1 MSATLNLIA
10 MNIGNTRTQL
20 GRHVSGELSDVLSL
34 PNEDLSGIVDQVV
47 TWWSYLPDDT
57 PRAVLLASVNDDA
70 ADRIASTLADQLS
83 EPPYRIGRDL
93 PIPIAEE
100 LDPETLTGVD
110 RLLNAAAAWNTAKQ
124 ACVVV
129 DAGTCI
135 TIDFVD
141 GAGTFHGGAIVP
153 GAAMQMEAMHRG
165 TDALPEVDFT
175 RPDDDPF
182 GRSTSQAMLHG
193 VYHGI
198 RGTVRQLVELY
209 ALRYGAYPMVV
220 ATGGDAEVLFS
231 DDELIDRIVPNLT
244 LLGIT
249 NAARAVLTAE
259 GGDDG
264 TG

>member
-1 MSATLNLIA
+1 MSESINLIA
-10 MNIGNTRTQL
+10 MNVGNTRTQM
-20 GRHVSGELSDVLSL
+20 GRSVSGELTDVISLS
-34 PNEDLSGIVDQVV
+34 NEDHAGIIDQVV
-47 TWWSYLPDDT
+47 TWWSYLPDT
-57 PRAVLLASVNDDA
+57 SPRAVLLASVNDPI
-70 ADRIASTLADQLS
+70 ADKLASTLTDQLS
-83 EPPYRIGRDL
+83 EAPYRIGRDL

-141 GAGTFHGGAIVP
+141 GAGTFHGGAITP
-153 GAAMQMEAMHRG
+153 GATMQLDAMHRG
-165 TDALPEVDFT
+165 SDALPELDFM

-182 GRSTSQAMLHG
+182 GRSTAQAMLHG

-209 ALRYGAYPMVV
+209 ALRYGAYPMVI
-220 ATGGDAEVLFS
+220 ATGGDAEMLFA

-244 LLGIT
+244 LVGIT
-249 NAARAVLTAE
+249 TTARQVLSAD
-259 GGDDG
+259 GGDD
-264 TG
+264 